1 MVSASLV
8 GPVNSNACGPVRSKV
23 PDGINV
29 IAYNQLAAR
38 QLIDIILG
46 AVNSPSCWPVIQDHN
61 GRVYNGLRGQL
72 TRVQISSLIQLAVTD
87 LF

>member
-1 MVSASLV
+1 MLAMIEEITAVTSAMKWQ
-8 GPVNSNACGPVRSKV
+8 KV
-23 PDGINV
+23 TGNKYD
-29 IAYNQLAAR
+29 Q
-38 QLIDIILG
+38 QSD
-46 AVNSPSCWPVIQDHN
+46 VNSPSCWPVIQDHN